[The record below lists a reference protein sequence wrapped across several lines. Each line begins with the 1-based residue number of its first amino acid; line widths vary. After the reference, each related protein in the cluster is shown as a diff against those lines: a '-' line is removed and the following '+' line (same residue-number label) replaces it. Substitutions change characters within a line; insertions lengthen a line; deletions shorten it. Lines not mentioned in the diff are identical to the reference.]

1 MRRRRLYWRIFRTS
15 AAIAAAIAAMLGPYA
30 AYRAGRARE
39 NQVWNRLE
47 LAAVAAQM
55 RLGQSWPSE
64 ASDAAPPELA
74 AICRDLADRFGVRL
88 TVILPSGKVVADTRQ
103 DPAVL
108 DNHRERPE
116 VAEAVAGAIGR
127 SVRPSAT
134 LHEPF
139 MYLAVP
145 LKQQDRL
152 VAIVRTSLPSAP
164 LTAAEWAIDSEIAAT
179 SLLAVLA
186 AAGGTVLAARPL
198 VRALQGVRGG
208 AERFARGD
216 WKYRLPDNSVEEVGT
231 LAESLNAMAA
241 MLDDR
246 IQRILRQQS
255 EHQAVLSSMEEG
267 VMAVDRA
274 GTVLSVNDPCAGLLG
289 VEPEMVCGRSIY
301 EVLRKPDL
309 LKFIE
314 NAQSS
319 SKSLDGD
326 LRFFSPG
333 ERWLHAHGTTLH
345 DARGQKIGVLIVMHD
360 VTRLRHLENV
370 RRDFVANVS
379 HELRTPITSIKG
391 FVETL
396 QEDGF
401 SDEASAQRFLGIV
414 LRQVNRL
421 DAIISDLLLLS
432 RVERS
437 GEDQRIETGAE
448 PLAHVVQVAKE
459 TCETKALDKAVE
471 LVTECPDD
479 LVAKINGPL
488 LEQAVINLIDNAIKY
503 SDAGSTVR
511 VTVQREA
518 EQAVIRVID
527 NGCGIA
533 ANHLPRLFERFYR
546 VDKARSRELGGTGL
560 GLAIVKH
567 IMAAHQGAVQVESVV
582 GRGSTFTLC
591 LPLGTPAGDDADHLS
606 AAGDELEPSADTVS

>member
-1 MRRRRLYWRIFRTS
+1 
-15 AAIAAAIAAMLGPYA
+15 MLGPYT

-39 NQVWNRLE
+39 NQVWNKLE
-47 LAAVAAQM
+47 LAAVAAEM
-55 RLGQSWPSE
+55 RLGQSWPYAALPGV
-64 ASDAAPPELA
+64 ASPDVA
-74 AICRDLADRFGVRL
+74 AICRDLGDRFEVRL

-116 VAEAVAGAIGR
+116 VAEAAAGVIGR

-134 LHEPF
+134 LHEPY
-139 MYLAVP
+139 MYLALP
-145 LKQQDRL
+145 MKQQDQL
-152 VAIVRTSLPSAP
+152 VAIVRTSLPTAP
-164 LTAAEWAIDSEIAAT
+164 LTAAEWSVYADVAAV

-186 AAGGTVLAARPL
+186 SAGGTVLAARPL

-208 AERFARGD
+208 ADRFARGD
-216 WKYRLPDNSVEEVGT
+216 WKYRLPDNSVEEVGA

-274 GTVLSVNDPCAGLLG
+274 GTVLSVNGPCAGLLG
-289 VEPEMVCGRSIY
+289 VEPAMICGRSIY

-309 LKFIE
+309 LKFVE
-314 NAQSS
+314 NLQSS
-319 SKSLDGD
+319 PTSLDGD

-345 DARGQKIGVLIVMHD
+345 DARGQKMGVLIVMHD

-401 SDEASAQRFLGIV
+401 ADEASAKRFLGIV

-448 PLAHVVQVAKE
+448 PLAHVVQVAQE

-503 SDAGSTVR
+503 SDSGSTVR

-567 IMAAHQGAVQVESVV
+567 IMAAHQGTVQVESVV
-582 GRGSTFTLC
+582 GRGSTFTLS
-591 LPLGTPAGDDADHLS
+591 LPLGAPAGDDADRLS
-606 AAGDELEPSADTVS
+606 AAGDELQHSADSVA